1 MKVNILYLFL
11 LVVLVAACDSQ
22 PPVQVL
28 GDDAV
33 IVAFGDSLTFG
44 NGVKKTDSYP
54 AVLQTM
60 IRRKVINAG
69 LSGEL
74 SANGLERLPE
84 IIEEYAPQLL
94 IICHGGNDILQRKS
108 MVDAEKNLRAMV
120 KMAKDQNI
128 DVVLVAVPSIN
139 LSAKPPGLYAAIA
152 SDFNIP
158 FEPDIIGDLQT
169 DRKMKSDSV
178 HFNEAGYAEI
188 ANALK
193 KVLTKAGA
201 LP

>member
-1 MKVNILYLFL
+1 LKVKILYLFL

-22 PPVQVL
+22 PPVKVL

-44 NGVKKTDSYP
+44 LGVKKADSYP

-60 IRRKVINAG
+60 IKRKVINAG
-69 LSGEL
+69 ISGEV
-74 SANGLERLPE
+74 SADGLERLPD

-94 IICHGGNDILQRKS
+94 IICHGGNDILRRQS
-108 MVDAEKNLRAMV
+108 MVDAENNIRAMV

-128 DVVLVAVPSIN
+128 DVVLVAVPSMN
-139 LSAKPPGLYAAIA
+139 LSAKPPEFYAAIA

-158 FEPDIIGDLQT
+158 FEADIIGDLQT

-188 ANALK
+188 ANSIK
-193 KVLTKAGA
+193 KVLSKAGA